1 MENKQL
7 QEEAEEYCKLVP
19 EVITKK
25 MTLDECI
32 AIVNEFVI
40 NSKYVEQEKLK
51 FAIEQLNVLNTNLQ
65 AKCETLKE
73 MASSYIKKDV
83 QNFENHNF
91 FMRKI
96 EGVRL
101 TKEEIRRNL
110 KDLEQ
115 KLKELEK

>member
-51 FAIEQLNVLNTNLQ
+51 FAVELLNKIKEAEIYNKIRYIE
-65 AKCETLKE
+65 
-73 MASSYIKKDV
+73 SSEIDYQI
-83 QNFENHNF
+83 
-91 FMRKI
+91 MKI
-96 EGVRL
+96 
-101 TKEEIRRNL
+101 
-110 KDLEQ
+110 Q
-115 KLKELEK
+115 QQLKELEK

>member
-51 FAIEQLNVLNTNLQ
+51 FAIEQ
-65 AKCETLKE
+65 
-73 MASSYIKKDV
+73 IKDV
-83 QNFENHNF
+83 IFKSRIFKSDWLDEFYSLDEEAANPDYNPCFKYTE
-91 FMRKI
+91 
-96 EGVRL
+96 
-101 TKEEIRRNL
+101 EEIL
-110 KDLEQ
+110 ESLEQ
-115 KLKELEK
+115 QLKELEK

>member
-51 FAIEQLNVLNTNLQ
+51 AIIDEFDTLLKTNEDDFDRG
-65 AKCETLKE
+65 KGCT
-73 MASSYIKKDV
+73 II
-83 QNFENHNF
+83 
-91 FMRKI
+91 RIKI
-96 EGVRL
+96 E
-101 TKEEIRRNL
+101 
-110 KDLEQ
+110 DLEQ
-115 KLKELEK
+115 QLKQFN